1 MKNLNIKL
9 VTVLISRVLYELQ
22 IAKGKLES
30 EGIKSFIV
38 DEHMSTIGFSE
49 EYRLQIDAEDV
60 LKAKFI
66 LNKIKE

>member
-1 MKNLNIKL
+1 MKNSNIKL
-9 VTVLISRVLYELQ
+9 VTVLISRFLYELQ

-66 LNKIKE
+66 GLKFS